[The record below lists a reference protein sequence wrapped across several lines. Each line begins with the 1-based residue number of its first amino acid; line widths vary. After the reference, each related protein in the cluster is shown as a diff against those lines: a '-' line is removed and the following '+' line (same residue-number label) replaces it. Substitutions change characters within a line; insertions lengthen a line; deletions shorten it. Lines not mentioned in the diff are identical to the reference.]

1 MSTRKISGKRHDSG
15 TYKLV
20 HEWIVDDTDDWY
32 AFNSKSNGSTDH
44 WITVDLTISVMS
56 SCSM

>member
-1 MSTRKISGKRHDSG
+1 MSMRKIPGKRHDSG

-44 WITVDLTISVMS
+44 RVSVNLIISVMS
-56 SCSM
+56 R